1 MKKLLLFVVILFSTL
16 SVQSFAWNYGCG
28 ENIPPEVCGAG
39 SGPSQPTIG
48 LTSGYGAIAINT
60 KNGVYFTILQQSSS
74 KTAKEIVM
82 SECGEDCTLIP
93 IASGACTAIA
103 SSVDGKYSH
112 DTAAATLLDIG
123 KNTRK
128 ERAGKKAIKKCEK
141 NGGKN
146 CLIETAVCA
155 DGS

>member
-1 MKKLLLFVVILFSTL
+1 MKKLLLFVVVLFSGL
-16 SVQSFAWNYGCG
+16 SVHSFAWNYGCG

-39 SGPSQPTIG
+39 TGSSQPTIG
-48 LTSGYGAIAINT
+48 LTSGYGAFAIDM
-60 KNGVYFTILQQSSS
+60 KKGVYFTIVQQPSS

-82 SECGEDCTLIP
+82 SECGKDCTLIP

-103 SSVDGKYSH
+103 SSIDGKYSY
-112 DTAAATLLDIG
+112 DTTAATLLDIG

-141 NGGKN
+141 NGGEN
-146 CLIETAVCA
+146 CLIEAVACG